1 LAEHDP
7 TARRLAA
14 ILSADG
20 VGYSRLMAEDEAGT
34 IQTLNAYREAIGSLV
49 EQHRGR
55 IVDSPGDN
63 LLAEFPNALDAVQ
76 CAVEIQGVLRVRNQS
91 LAENRRMS
99 FRIGLH
105 LGDITAKGDR
115 IYGDGVNITARLEGL
130 AEPGGICISATV
142 HDQVRKRLDSEFE
155 DLGQQQIKNITE
167 PVHVYRIRLETQ
179 PLLPTRKSQ
188 STEQG
193 RLSQGAAASLGAPE
207 KSQRTSVVVL
217 PFDNLSPDP
226 GDAYFSDGLTE
237 EIITNLAYLRS
248 LRVISRSTAMVLKD
262 TQKDVRTIGRDL
274 DVEYVLEG
282 SVRKAGDSLRITAQL
297 IDARSDEHV
306 WAERHEGTIGDIFEV
321 QERIAK
327 RIVHALRLKL
337 SPAEESRLVD
347 RPIADPKAYDIWI
360 LAMHEGRKFSQE
372 GTQRGIQ
379 LAERALEM
387 MGDNARVY
395 ASLGYLYYTAYDVA
409 VWHQDEALD
418 RAERYASQALE
429 LDPTLPLALFA
440 KGLVRYKRGD
450 IPGFVRHA
458 RPAAKLGGDSDAQGI
473 LTFVLAEVGKLDE
486 ARRCADEALA
496 VDPLIF
502 FPWCARSAV
511 DLFGGDPRAALER
524 IRAARDRLAPRE
536 PFAGW
541 WVAQMAAYA
550 GEERDAHEEYS
561 KVAQMDAGLWSD
573 YCELFR
579 RALEKDRNGVMQ
591 QLDATT
597 LPDSAKTDEY
607 YPLFLANA
615 LAHVGEYDEA
625 LHWLER
631 SIGWGFTNYQFLS
644 KHNRFLEPL
653 RCNQRFQSLME
664 QAQEEQESF
673 DT

>member
-14 ILSADG
+14 ILSADA

-327 RIVHALRLKL
+327 RIVHALKLKL

-473 LTFVLAEVGKLDE
+473 LA
-486 ARRCADEALA
+486 ARTK
-496 VDPLIF
+496 
-502 FPWCARSAV
+502 PWQWTPSSSFRGAPGLPWTSLEETPGLPWSGFGLRAIGWRPGNRSPGGGWPRWRPMPARSATRMRNTARWPRWTPASGRTIANS
-511 DLFGGDPRAALER
+511 FG
-524 IRAARDRLAPRE
+524 E
-536 PFAGW
+536 PSRRTA
-541 WVAQMAAYA
+541 MASCSSWTPPPSLTWQ
-550 GEERDAHEEYS
+550 RQTS
-561 KVAQMDAGLWSD
+561 
-573 YCELFR
+573 
-579 RALEKDRNGVMQ
+579 
-591 QLDATT
+591 TT
-597 LPDSAKTDEY
+597 
-607 YPLFLANA
+607 
-615 LAHVGEYDEA
+615 
-625 LHWLER
+625 
-631 SIGWGFTNYQFLS
+631 
-644 KHNRFLEPL
+644 
-653 RCNQRFQSLME
+653 RCSSQ
-664 QAQEEQESF
+664 
-673 DT
+673 TP